1 MNLITR
7 VLGKGPQS
15 PSPIVYVKRL
25 STTFTTSNATNA
37 QEITALTITGLT
49 PGKLYRATISAYYAG
64 GSAGDRAHLW
74 MQHGVSTSKDS
85 FQYFGAIGTLASTTV
100 NSYCFSKTFKMDSFA
115 SVKVLL
121 AHSTGTSSSF
131 VGNDGN
137 IPPSAYPGGLNPT
150 TYLIV
155 EELQSNTVFNFS

>member
-15 PSPIVYVKRL
+15 PTSAVFVKRL
-25 STTFTTSNATNA
+25 TTTFSTSNTTNA
-37 QEITALTITGLT
+37 QEMTALTITGLT
-49 PGKLYRATISAYYAG
+49 PGKIYRATFSGLYTSG
-64 GSAGDRAHLW
+64 TSGDRGHLW

-85 FQYFGAIGTLASTTV
+85 FQYFGPIGALPSTTV

-115 SVKVLL
+115 SVKMLL
-121 AHSTGTSSSF
+121 AHSTGTSSGF
-131 VGNDGN
+131 GGNDSN
-137 IPPSAYPGGLNPT
+137 AAPSAYPGGLNPV

-155 EELQSNTVFNFS
+155 EELPNTVFNFS